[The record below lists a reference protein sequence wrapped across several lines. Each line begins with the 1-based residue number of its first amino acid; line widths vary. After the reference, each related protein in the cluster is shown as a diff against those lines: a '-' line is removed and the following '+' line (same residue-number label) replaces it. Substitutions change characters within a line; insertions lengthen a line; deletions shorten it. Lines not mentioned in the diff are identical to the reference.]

1 MLSKFIVVKVEN
13 LISPLSQ
20 ETPQVPV
27 EYSESTFILT
37 VRVDVSVLMINMTV
51 DVYYSN
57 CDWNGQKLYNAR

>member
-20 ETPQVPV
+20 ETPHVPV
-27 EYSESTFILT
+27 EYSESTFVLT
-37 VRVDVSVLMINMTV
+37 VCVDVSVLIDVTV

-57 CDWNGQKLYNAR
+57 CNWNGQKLDNAR